1 MPRVLPSYQ
10 AEAKNRIIET
20 ALEAFSEIGFHQTT
34 MEDIAKRLGVSK
46 AAIYSYFKN
55 KEELLNAIGEATLH
69 TLKEELDSLFK
80 DKWSTVSL
88 LDWAMSII
96 DMKIK
101 DFKKHSSLHLEV
113 LIEASRN
120 TSLRRM
126 LREKITKAVII
137 VADLLEEEKRNR
149 NIRQDLNTR
158 PLALSLIALLFGLR
172 QILLTGIGDEEVIQA
187 WRELMRA
194 VARP

>member
-1 MPRVLPSYQ
+1 MLPDYQ
-10 AEAKNRIIET
+10 EEARNRIIE
-20 ALEAFSEIGFHQTT
+20 AAVEAFSEIGFHQTT

-46 AAIYSYFKN
+46 AAIYSYFRN

-96 DMKIK
+96 DTKIE

-120 TSLRRM
+120 TSLRKM
-126 LREKITKAVII
+126 LRENITKAIII
-137 VADLLEEEKRNR
+137 VADLLEEEKRKSH
-149 NIRQDLNTR
+149 IRQDLNTR

-172 QILLTGIGDEEVIQA
+172 QILLTGIGDEEVSQA